1 MPPAKAREK
10 YVMFVISRY
19 KFKADEQVI
28 VLWELHWGDD
38 RLFNNKSR
46 SLSEIYSF
54 KVISSMVVPK
64 SLWLFYKN
72 KNGSP
77 TPSLLVHANGAQRTD
92 LMFGEISNQEA
103 QCYKL
108 WQIDLLCPRPVKIS
122 SVL

>member
-1 MPPAKAREK
+1 MPSAKAREK

-38 RLFNNKSR
+38 RLFNSR

-72 KNGSP
+72 K
-77 TPSLLVHANGAQRTD
+77 
-92 LMFGEISNQEA
+92 M
-103 QCYKL
+103 
-108 WQIDLLCPRPVKIS
+108 DLLHPLSWFMQMVPNG
-122 SVL
+122 LT